1 MKNHYW
7 HMWLEM
13 ALLNYSISLSGADVC
28 INHVCYVLVVL
39 TEPMRRSYF
48 IFKIHFLAESKAGL

>member
-1 MKNHYW
+1 
-7 HMWLEM
+7 MWLEM